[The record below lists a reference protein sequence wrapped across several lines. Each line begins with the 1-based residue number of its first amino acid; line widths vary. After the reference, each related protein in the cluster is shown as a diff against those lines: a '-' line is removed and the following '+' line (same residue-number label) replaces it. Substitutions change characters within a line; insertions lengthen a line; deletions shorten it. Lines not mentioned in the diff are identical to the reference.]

1 MAVSDKQ
8 RDVGAVV
15 HAMRILRHL
24 AGTPSSQGVAAVA
37 RGTGISPSTCFGILR
52 TMARAGFVSFREA
65 DKTYRL
71 GLAVAE
77 LAVGMIGSSH
87 LDLIRPEIERVAL
100 NQGMLIAL
108 WRITCGG
115 HIVVKSGRANV

>member
-24 AGTPSSQGVAAVA
+24 AGTPSPQGVAAVA

-65 DKTYRL
+65 DKNYRL

-77 LAVGMIGSSH
+77 LADGMIGSSH
-87 LDLIRPEIERVAL
+87 LDLIRPEVARLAL
-100 NQGMLIAL
+100 NHGPLNEI
-108 WRITCGG
+108 
-115 HIVVKSGRANV
+115 GRA